1 MGWTV
6 LRIGVSSSLRTG
18 EHPDDR
24 GDCQPVAPADDRR
37 HARGHD
43 IGRRFSDK
51 TQADDIRHVKTFA
64 DFLGRSPARASAED
78 LRRWHLHL
86 TASGASVSSIN
97 AAVSALRFFYK
108 VTLGRREMIEQMP
121 FLREPQRLP
130 VVLSPDEAARL
141 LRAAPGLT
149 YRAALSVAY
158 GAGLRASEV
167 TGLQVGDIDSE
178 RMLIRVQQG
187 KGRKDRYVMLSA
199 HLRDLLR
206 AWWKVGRPR
215 GWLFFGRDPVQ
226 PMTTRPLNRAC
237 HAAADEAGID
247 KRVSLHTLRL
257 PSLFLW
263 WHKKLDTTARYTRVA
278 LETIRQVISPLEYL
292 ARSDSEKAPPPA

>member
-1 MGWTV
+1 MTEETV
-6 LRIGVSSSLRTG
+6 SPLR
-18 EHPDDR
+18 
-24 GDCQPVAPADDRR
+24 RR
-37 HARGHD
+37 MIED
-43 IGRRFSDK
+43 MTIRRFSDK
-51 TQADDIRHVKTFA
+51 TQADYIRHVKTFA
-64 DFLGRSPARASAED
+64 DFLGTSPARASAED

-130 VVLSPDEAARL
+130 EVLSPDEVARL
-141 LRAAPGLT
+141 LRAAPGLK

-199 HLRDLLR
+199 HLLDLLR

-226 PMTTRPLNRAC
+226 PMTTRQLNRAC
-237 HAAADEAGID
+237 HAAADEAGIE
-247 KRVSLHTLRL
+247 KRVSLHTLRHSFATHL
-257 PSLFLW
+257 LEQKTDVRVIQALLG
-263 WHKKLDTTARYTRVA
+263 HKKLDTTARYTRVA

-292 ARSDSEKAPPPA
+292 TRSDSEKAPPPA